1 MGTQSPLEVVPAG
14 ANAGMVGEGRFCY
27 VERSHQASQK
37 LKPEL

>member
-1 MGTQSPLEVVPAG
+1 
-14 ANAGMVGEGRFCY
+14 MVGEGRFCY